1 MSLID
6 EVEIQQNKAS
16 NPEYSIWTSAS
27 AGSGKTTVLV
37 KRLLRMLLNNVEPS
51 KILCIT
57 FTKTGDTAM
66 RNKINE
72 KLASWTVMDDDKL
85 KQEIVNLDEKENIE
99 EKLKTARTLFAKILD
114 NSNSFKI
121 LTIHAFCQQIIKRFP
136 LEAGIIPNFQILD
149 EYTSEQLLIQ
159 TKKEL
164 LKSNNE
170 EIKKSMEY
178 IFSNMSEDNFLK
190 LLKDSLDKQRSN
202 FTYLK
207 DRFFTINGIIDE
219 LRKIFKIKPNDT
231 IEKVEDEFYNNTD
244 FSLVGT
250 GILEILS
257 NEGKQFDQNFAK
269 LLSNYKNDKSLIYKY
284 MSCFLKGNFEIT
296 SKLLSVDMQK
306 KFPEL
311 KEFISK
317 EAERSYNTY
326 EYLINLQNFD
336 FTKSFLNIIYYVF
349 EIYSLLKKQN
359 GYLDYN
365 DLIIET
371 NSLLGNSAFKNIIG
385 ENIFSS
391 WINYKL
397 DEGIDHVLIDE
408 AQDTSPMQW
417 NIVKSI
423 TEEFFAG
430 QGTKENINRT
440 IFVVGDEKQ
449 SVFSFQGAEPDIF
462 NITLK
467 DYKYKIEQCGK
478 KFDNIFLNASFRSL
492 QSVLNFVDDVFDEP
506 FRRSAITKLVDKI
519 THQFVRK
526 ESIGKVE
533 VWPLIGEEI
542 EEDNEKN
549 NKENKEEKKK
559 KKSLEEWQINYVDI
573 VEKTNEQKLAEA
585 IANEVSDWFKNG
597 KMICDRKTKKYRK
610 VEYGDIMI
618 LVRSRTNKDFNNYLI
633 REFSKRHIPTMGND
647 RFDLLDN
654 IVSQDIISLLNFI
667 IFNEDDLSLA
677 NIVKSPFL
685 NLSEEDLYVL
695 CDYKN
700 ENKCTLWTAF
710 QKNEKYKKEM
720 QFLADIIEKSK
731 NASVYELLLYIFEI
745 KNTKKLFKQ
754 RFPYITDEIFN
765 EFLNLANEYD
775 KTHNDGTILNFI
787 SFLENNNLQIKRDM
801 AQKTNEIRI
810 MTAHL
815 SKGLESPII
824 IMPQTNHVSSSIYK
838 IDNILKYQEE
848 GNDYYMPIIK
858 QKDNR
863 LILAIKN
870 KMKNK
875 VEEEYLRLL
884 YVAMTRAENELY
896 ICDYKKGK
904 NAVKNSWYSILLNT
918 IQNNKDVKTRQSK
931 YIDGDIL
938 YIGEEDK
945 YTSDNIDSV
954 DNAEESSNNDETI
967 NEIISTFTQNKEDK
981 DELNIIN
988 PSIYYQE
995 NSIKSPI
1002 QNNENLENGKLVH
1015 KLLEILPDINSEVWN
1030 DIFEIYLK
1038 NSNNK
1043 AKIKNMVLDI
1053 LNNKEFSFLFSSNS
1067 KAEVPIFGKID
1078 EKNIISGKIDRLS
1091 IIDDIVYIVDYKNT
1105 NYLYKQVPEK
1115 YKMQLELYK
1124 KVLEKIYQ
1132 DKTIKCYIL
1141 WTSFGKIE
1149 YVS

>member
-57 FTKTGDTAM
+57 FTKTGDTTM
-66 RNKINE
+66 RNKINQ
-72 KLASWTVMDDDKL
+72 KLASWTVMDDDAL
-85 KQEIVNLDEKENIE
+85 KQEIINLDEKENIE
-99 EKLKTARTLFAKILD
+99 KKLKIARTLFAKILD

-149 EYTSEQLLIQ
+149 ENASLELLMQ
-159 TKKEL
+159 AKKEL
-164 LKSNNE
+164 LKTNNE
-170 EIKKSMEY
+170 EIKKSIEY
-178 IFSNMSEDNFLK
+178 IFTNINEDNFIK
-190 LLKDSLDKQRSN
+190 LLQLANDQKNN
-202 FTYLK
+202 FIYLK

-219 LRKIFKIKPNDT
+219 LRKIFKINENDT
-231 IEKVEDEFYNNTD
+231 VELIEDDFYNNTD

-250 GILEILS
+250 GIWEILS
-257 NEGKQFDQNFAK
+257 NEGKQFDQKFAK
-269 LLSNYKNDKSLIYKY
+269 SLSDYKNDKSLIYEY
-284 MSCFLKGNFEIT
+284 MLCFLKDNLEIT
-296 SKLLSVDMQK
+296 SRLLSVGMQK
-306 KFPEL
+306 NFPEL
-311 KEFISK
+311 KEFVSK
-317 EAERSYNTY
+317 EAERSYKTY
-326 EYLINLQNFD
+326 EYLANLKNFE
-336 FTKSFLNIIYYVF
+336 FTKAFLNIIYYIF
-349 EIYSLLKKQN
+349 EVYSFLKKQN

-371 NSLLGNSAFKNIIG
+371 NSLLNNSSFKNITG
-385 ENIFSS
+385 DNCFSS

-397 DEGIDHVLIDE
+397 DEGIDHILIDE
-408 AQDTSPMQW
+408 AQDTSPIQW

-423 TEEFFAG
+423 TEEFFSG
-430 QGTKENINRT
+430 QGQKEDINRT

-449 SVFSFQGAEPDIF
+449 SIFSFQGAEPDIF

-492 QSVLNFVDDVFDEP
+492 QSVLNLVDNVYAEP
-506 FRRSAITKLVDKI
+506 CRRVAITKLVDKI

-526 ESIGKVE
+526 ESVGKVE

-542 EEDNEKN
+542 EEEKEKN
-549 NKENKEEKKK
+549 KKENKEEKKD
-559 KKSLEEWQINYVDI
+559 KKSLEDWQINYVDV
-573 VEKTNEQKLAEA
+573 VEKTNEQKLAET
-585 IANEVSDWFKNG
+585 IANEVSEWFRNE
-597 KMICDRKTKKYRK
+597 KMICDRETKKYRK
-610 VEYGDIMI
+610 IKYGDIMI
-618 LVRSRTNKDFNNYLI
+618 LIRSRTNKDFINYLI
-633 REFSKRHIPTMGND
+633 REFSKRNIPTMGND

-654 IVSQDIISLLNFI
+654 IVSQDIISLLNFL

-677 NIVKSPFL
+677 NIIKSPFL
-685 NLSEEDLYVL
+685 NLLEEDLYTL

-700 ENKCTLWTAF
+700 NNNCSLWYAF
-710 QKNEKYKKEM
+710 QKNEKYKNETK
-720 QFLADIIEKSK
+720 FLADIIEKSK
-731 NASVYELLLYIFEI
+731 NISIYELLLYIFEI

-754 RFPYITDEIFN
+754 RFPYITDEIFS
-765 EFLNLANEYD
+765 EFLNLANEYE
-775 KTHNDGTILNFI
+775 KSHNDSTILNFI
-787 SFLENNNLQIKRDM
+787 SFLENNDLKIKRDM

-810 MTAHL
+810 MTTHL
-815 SKGLESPII
+815 SKGLESPIV

-838 IDNILKYQEE
+838 IDNILRYKED

-858 QKDNR
+858 KEKSR
-863 LILAIKN
+863 LIEKIKDD
-870 KMKNK
+870 MKNK

-896 ICDYKKGK
+896 ICDFKKGK
-904 NAVKNSWYSILLNT
+904 KAVENSWYSILLNT
-918 IQNNKDVKTRQSK
+918 IQNNEDVKTRQSK

-938 YIGEEDK
+938 YIGEEDRYNNGK
-945 YTSDNIDSV
+945 NDNEIIV
-954 DNAEESSNNDETI
+954 EQDNKNDEKI
-967 NEIISTFTQNKEDK
+967 NEIMSTFTKNKE
-981 DELNIIN
+981 EENEINIIN

-1015 KLLEILPDINSEVWN
+1015 KLLEILPDIDNEEWN

-1078 EKNIISGKIDRLS
+1078 EKNIVSGKIDRLS
-1091 IIDDIVYIVDYKNT
+1091 IIDDVIYIVDYKNT

-1124 KVLEKIYQ
+1124 KILQKIYK
-1132 DKTIKCYIL
+1132 DKIIKCYIL